1 MLASTFSSVSECVSG
16 TMALDKRGM
25 SMSQAAEEEMQE
37 TQLPKE
43 LLISF
48 ARFLASDIIGFY
60 QSEEGKA
67 YYAEW
72 LKSHPEYQ

>member
-1 MLASTFSSVSECVSG
+1 
-16 TMALDKRGM
+16 
-25 SMSQAAEEEMQE
+25 MSQAAEEEMQE

-48 ARFLASDIIGFY
+48 ARFLASDIISFY

-67 YYAEW
+67 YYEEW
-72 LKSHPEYQ
+72 LKHHPEYQ

>member
-1 MLASTFSSVSECVSG
+1 
-16 TMALDKRGM
+16 
-25 SMSQAAEEEMQE
+25 MSQAAEEEMQE
-37 TQLPKE
+37 MQLPKE